1 MATTTKAKEESK
13 KIDVKPAKA
22 KAKPELK
29 KVTNAGISGVTA
41 GEPAATTEKVVPEIV
56 PATEDTCEFLP
67 RPETKKNSKS
77 GTLILKSGEVITVD
91 PENQIKS
98 TVKGAFSSRQRSVF
112 YCPDSELAEIENR
125 VDQDAEIYLVYS
137 SEELNI
143 WMDEKSHV
151 DFEGSNNDYY
161 YCGTTAGKWESK
173 PTLIVVNSQVEVR
186 KVEASTKYSDRTHTL
201 VSGVELKVGT
211 LSGSQIVGFNY
222 KDTFYSR
229 LPKLEAHNI
238 YDCDIALDG
247 SNNKVFTLDRSL
259 IIRANLNIDGGIKE
273 SKLVDVALTTKRY
286 SSIEHVELEKV
297 YLNVRSLWLGK
308 RNSERSWRRMQI
320 NDVNIYQEE
329 DDVEIKNAF
338 EIGHTGRG
346 MNRHSLLFYPIRGN
360 NGIRFEQLRVIALGS
375 CNEYDDN
382 DIAITINQDATRSE
396 IREMV
401 TKLLYPSVKKEGRA
415 NPHLPMGTIEDSII
429 SEATAVLTA
438 RIRIIKQVRQLETL

>member
-29 KVTNAGISGVTA
+29 KVTNAGISGATA

-56 PATEDTCEFLP
+56 PVSEDTYAFLP
-67 RPETKKNSKS
+67 PAETKKNSKS
-77 GTLILKSGEVITVD
+77 GTLILKSGEVITID
-91 PENQIKS
+91 QENQIKS
-98 TVKGAFSSRQRSVF
+98 TVKEVVGKLRRPWLFCPGDDLNEIDSRVNQ
-112 YCPDSELAEIENR
+112 E
-125 VDQDAEIYLVYS
+125 AEIYLVYS
-137 SEELNI
+137 SDKLDI
-143 WMDEKSHV
+143 WMDEKSHI

-161 YCGTTAGKWESK
+161 YHGSSTVKSTAKAK
-173 PTLIVVNSQVEVR
+173 LVVVNSQLEVK
-186 KVEASTKYSDRTHTL
+186 KVEASTKYSDRATSV
-201 VSGVELKVGT
+201 VSNIELKVGT
-211 LSGSQIVGFNY
+211 LAGSQVVGFHHDDNC
-222 KDTFYSR
+222 YSR
-229 LPKLEAHNI
+229 LPRLEAHNI

-247 SNNKVFTLDRSL
+247 SNNKAYTLDRSV
-259 IIRANLNIDGGIKE
+259 IIRANINMEGGIKE

-286 SSIEHVELEKV
+286 SSLEHVELEKV

-320 NDVNIYQEE
+320 ADVNIYQEE

-382 DIAITINQDATRSE
+382 DITITINQDATRSE

-438 RIRIIKQVRQLETL
+438 RIRIIKQVRQLEVL

>member
-29 KVTNAGISGVTA
+29 KVTNAGISGVTE
-41 GEPAATTEKVVPEIV
+41 GEPAATTEKVVSEIV
-56 PATEDTCEFLP
+56 PTVEDTCEFLP

-91 PENQIKS
+91 PETQVK
-98 TVKGAFSSRQRSVF
+98 TVVREVAQNRCRSVF
-112 YCPDSELAEIENR
+112 FCPGSDLAEIDSRINK
-125 VDQDAEIYLVYS
+125 DAEVYLVYS
-137 SEELNI
+137 SEELDI
-143 WMDEKSHV
+143 WMDEKSYV

-161 YCGTTAGKWESK
+161 YHGTSASK
-173 PTLIVVNSQVEVR
+173 SKAKATLVVVNSQLDVK
-186 KVEASTKYSDRTHTL
+186 KVESSTKFSDRTCTL
-201 VSGVELKVGT
+201 VSNIELKVGT
-211 LSGSQIVGFNY
+211 LTGSQVVGY
-222 KDTFYSR
+222 HHDDHYYSR

-247 SNNKVFTLDRSL
+247 SNNKAFTLDRSM
-259 IIRANLNIDGGIKE
+259 IIRSTINVDGGIKE
-273 SKLVDVALTTKRY
+273 SKLVDVGLTTKRY
-286 SSIEHVELEKV
+286 STIEHVELEKV

-308 RNSERSWRRMQI
+308 RNSERSWQRMQI
-320 NDVNIYQEE
+320 TDVNIYQEE
-329 DDVEIKNAF
+329 DDIEIKNAF

-346 MNRHSLLFYPIRGN
+346 MNRHSLLFYPVRGN
-360 NGIRFEQLRVIALGS
+360 NGIRFNQLRVIAVGT

-382 DIAITINQDATRSE
+382 DVAITVDHDATRSE

-438 RIRIIKQVRQLETL
+438 RIRIIKQVRQLESL